1 MTDAAADAHS
11 RLAEWASP
19 AAPTWRQG
27 LRRGR
32 ALLTKGEA
40 AKRGHSEA
48 VARLGK
54 TRFRAELARI
64 HPLYGEWLHQQQRRH
79 SNPRDQLRT
88 AHDMLE
94 AMGIEGSLSG
104 PGAN

>member
-64 HPLYGEWLHQQQRRH
+64 HPLYGECLHQQRCH

-88 AHDMLE
+88 AHGMLE